1 MSDSVTHIKHFPVN
15 EQGDIIIENII
26 NIIKTKTPFLFAKFG
41 DGEFNCMYR
50 PGGVNG
56 NEFDKCT
63 LKLSKNLHESFQ
75 YIVNNHKNY
84 YIAKW
89 NWRDTIKY
97 YESLT
102 DKKINFARFNSL
114 IMLGGKNHTEGYM
127 DKDKVRIY
135 ETIKESSLKKI
146 YICNKSLIKSKELL
160 NIDHLVFIPY
170 NNWFD
175 NHFESVLNNVLNLIS
190 EITEDNEPFILM
202 SSCGMSA
209 KVMITEV
216 YKKYNNGIYLDV
228 GNGLD
233 YLCWKDT
240 RGWSNIY
247 THSYLKELF
256 KNVIGDSKNY

>member
-1 MSDSVTHIKHFPVN
+1 MKSSKHKYNKGYTGIIAGSDLYPGAPLLSSKAA
-15 EQGDIIIENII
+15 E
-26 NIIKTKTPFLFAKFG
+26 KTGSSYVELTP
-41 DGEFNCMYR
+41 
-50 PGGVNG
+50 
-56 NEFDKCT
+56 
-63 LKLSKNLHESFQ
+63 
-75 YIVNNHKNY
+75 
-84 YIAKW
+84 
-89 NWRDTIKY
+89 
-97 YESLT
+97 
-102 DKKINFARFNSL
+102 
-114 IMLGGKNHTEGYM
+114 
-127 DKDKVRIY
+127 
-135 ETIKESSLKKI
+135 
-146 YICNKSLIKSKELL
+146 LIKSKELL

-202 SSCGMSA
+202 TSCGMSA